1 MEYRRKTDEPSSAFQ
16 RFGRW
21 LRLKQYQVEVTF
33 AVYMFTPTE
42 KFVFWSVV
50 FLLFSMTTI
59 AAALYLPQHL
69 AFLIDRAWFYVNGG
83 EASSGAAASLLANT
97 NKEALSLSV
106 TSLAASTASAAT
118 EAAGSTIREL
128 VRSSLSEHSS
138 CSLHQMNRLK
148 NDTEGYTWLRKSTL
162 AAIQHHLPK
171 GAQLRYS

>member
-1 MEYRRKTDEPSSAFQ
+1 MEYRRKNDEPGSPLQ

-59 AAALYLPQHL
+59 ASALYLPQHIS
-69 AFLIDRAWFYVNGG
+69 FLIDRAWFYVNGG
-83 EASSGAAASLLANT
+83 EASSGAASLANVNV

-106 TSLAASTASAAT
+106 TSVGVAATQVAASTV
-118 EAAGSTIREL
+118 REL
-128 VRSSLSEHSS
+128 
-138 CSLHQMNRLK
+138 
-148 NDTEGYTWLRKSTL
+148 
-162 AAIQHHLPK
+162 
-171 GAQLRYS
+171 